1 MAAAAAPAAAPDLPQ
16 LLGGEKGKGLSV
28 YGKLKRAGG
37 QVVYQLHVTNASAS
51 SVDGLML
58 QVRVVWCCLLR

>member
-1 MAAAAAPAAAPDLPQ
+1 MPDLPQ

-28 YGKLKRAGG
+28 YGQLKRAGG
-37 QVVYQLHVTNASAS
+37 RVVYQLHVTNGSTS

-58 QVRVVWCCLLR
+58 QVREKWCAVSYSCKQLLR